1 VLGASVFLEEPVYDD
16 ETRSPA
22 GLVPVEGRGSM
33 PFALLHGESLVAVAS
48 WTLGEAGVELLD
60 FTASWTEVQARET
73 PLVIHDPLCP
83 GTPVAFVSEA
93 VRTAVETDEVV
104 VGVRPVTDTVKSTDG
119 GVLGDTVER
128 SGLLAVTSPVVL
140 PASVVAALPALPPTD
155 DLADL
160 VAALRAD
167 HEVRFL
173 EAPPAGRRVSDESD
187 LRLVESL

>member
-1 VLGASVFLEEPVYDD
+1 MYDE

-60 FTASWTEVQARET
+60 FTASWAEVQERQT

-83 GTPVAFVSEA
+83 GTPAAFVSEA
-93 VRTAVETDEVV
+93 IRTAVETDVV
-104 VGVRPVTDTVKSTDG
+104 VAGVRPVTDTVKSTEG
-119 GVLGDTVER
+119 EVLGDTVDR

-140 PASVVAALPALPPTD
+140 PASVLAALPALPSTD
-155 DLADL
+155 DLAEL
-160 VAALRAD
+160 VATLRAE

-173 EAPPAGRRVSDESD
+173 EAPPVGRRVSDESD